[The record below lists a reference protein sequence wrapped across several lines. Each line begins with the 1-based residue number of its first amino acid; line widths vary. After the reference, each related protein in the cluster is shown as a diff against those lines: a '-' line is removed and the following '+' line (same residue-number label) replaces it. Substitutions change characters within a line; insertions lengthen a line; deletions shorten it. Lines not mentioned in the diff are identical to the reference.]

1 MATFVALAER
11 RSCQLDTPSEGAS
24 GGGDD
29 VSGGVSGGGVSG
41 GVGGGGGGI
50 SGVGGVGSGGGGD
63 LVELRVA
70 LEALGG
76 ARLC

>member
-11 RSCQLDTPSEGAS
+11 RSCQWDPPPEGA
-24 GGGDD
+24 
-29 VSGGVSGGGVSG
+29 SGGGVSG
-41 GVGGGGGGI
+41 GDGGGGGGGGGGV

-63 LVELRVA
+63 MVELRVA